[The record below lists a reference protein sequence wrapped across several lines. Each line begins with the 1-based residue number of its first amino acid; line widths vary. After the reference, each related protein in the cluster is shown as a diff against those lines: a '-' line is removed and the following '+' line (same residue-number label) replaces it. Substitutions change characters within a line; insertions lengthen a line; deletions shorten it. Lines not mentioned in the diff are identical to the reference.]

1 METKVVFH
9 LDEDSGARL
18 TLALNNIENLYK
30 EIPPGQT
37 DVRLVAN
44 GTAVRLFVGGQ
55 AEAERISRL
64 SAAGAH
70 FLLCRNSLGGL
81 SIPRESLLAPCEIV
95 PAGILELV
103 RLQQEGFA
111 YVKP

>member
-9 LDEDSGARL
+9 LDEDNGSRL

-30 EIPPGQT
+30 EIPPDQT

-44 GTAVRLFVGGQ
+44 GTAVRLFVAGQ
-55 AEAERISRL
+55 PEAERISRL
-64 SAAGAH
+64 SAAGAQ

-81 SIPRESLLAPCEIV
+81 SVPSESLLGPCEIV